1 MKFEIFTK
9 TSKPDNPMIGMYT
22 TLGKIDAVSGY
33 NGRKFFRVGERSIE
47 PGDVTR
53 LEFWIKDSQGEHK
66 LEGTIED
73 VAFERGSGGF
83 ISTDEIEFREDS
95 NGVKFAVSRIT
106 KDNKKKKQTP
116 LW

>member
-1 MKFEIFTK
+1 MKFKIFTK
-9 TSKPDNPMIGMYT
+9 TSKPEKPMIGMYT
-22 TLGKIDAVSGY
+22 TLGKIDAISGY

-47 PGDVTR
+47 PENVIQ

-66 LEGTIED
+66 LDGSIED
-73 VAFERGSGGF
+73 LAFERGADGF
-83 ISTDEIEFREDS
+83 IYTDEIEFKEDS
-95 NGVKFAVSRIT
+95 KGVKFAVARTT